1 MAPSLDVCMYRT
13 TAQATTSSP
22 LRSPHILPL
31 LQATAPHTVYCPGNP
46 FRRPR
51 WSLRPRRER
60 RLRGRSRGRRR
71 MRRRRRQLP
80 ARRRRRR
87 CGRCPDGQPCI
98 ACIHRRYPPPC
109 IAGIHRRYLIRTP
122 SPRSRVSSGGISS
135 TRTPPAHVLPPHTSA
150 ETPVRIGERDSRITQ
165 SAIGQNHSENRAA
178 CPLICEVTLRTC
190 SMHNRTEVN
199 GHPRS
204 RVHTESGS
212 VLFCTRIHGTPLPRQ
227 HCPLLGWPHKRVL
240 RVARY
245 PHTGSSAALAHPSL
259 VQPPATHVCRRLH
272 AAAGRA

>member
-60 RLRGRSRGRRR
+60 RLRGSSRGRRR
-71 MRRRRRQLP
+71 MRRRRRRLP

-98 ACIHRRYPPPC
+98 AGIHRRYPPPC
-109 IAGIHRRYLIRTP
+109 IAGIHRRYLIHTHP
-122 SPRSRVSSGGISS
+122 SR
-135 TRTPPAHVLPPHTSA
+135 
-150 ETPVRIGERDSRITQ
+150 
-165 SAIGQNHSENRAA
+165 A
-178 CPLICEVTLRTC
+178 CPPT
-190 SMHNRTEVN
+190 
-199 GHPRS
+199 
-204 RVHTESGS
+204 
-212 VLFCTRIHGTPLPRQ
+212 
-227 HCPLLGWPHKRVL
+227 
-240 RVARY
+240 
-245 PHTGSSAALAHPSL
+245 
-259 VQPPATHVCRRLH
+259 THVRRDP
-272 AAAGRA
+272 RAHRGARLTHHTVSDRAKSLGKPSRLPLDLRSYA